1 HKLLQPEENRMASQ
15 PDIVSK
21 RIYEPVSPEDG
32 QRVLIDRLW
41 PRGVS
46 KAEAHVDLWFKDIA
60 LSTELR
66 QWFGHDPARW
76 DEVRRR
82 DRAELEAN
90 PDAVARLRQLAGKGR
105 VTLLYAAR
113 DAAHNHALI
122 LLDFLDQPPEDTL
135 PTG

>member
-1 HKLLQPEENRMASQ
+1 MASQ
-15 PDIVSK
+15 PSIVTK

-46 KAEAHVDLWFKDIA
+46 KVDAHVDLWFKDIA
-60 LSTELR
+60 PSTELR
-66 QWFGHDPARW
+66 QWFGHDPSRW
-76 DEVRRR
+76 EEVRRR
-82 DRAELEAN
+82 YRAELQAN
-90 PDAVARLRQLAGKGR
+90 PDAVARMRQLASEGK

-122 LLDFLDQPPEDTL
+122 LLEFLNQPPEATL

>member
-1 HKLLQPEENRMASQ
+1 MAT

-46 KAEAHVDLWFKDIA
+46 KVDAHVDLWFKDIA
-60 LSTELR
+60 PSTELR

-76 DEVRRR
+76 EEVQRRY
-82 DRAELEAN
+82 RAELQAN
-90 PDAVARLRQLAGKGR
+90 PDAVARMRQLANEGK

-122 LLDFLDQPPEDTL
+122 LLEFLNQQPETTL

>member
-1 HKLLQPEENRMASQ
+1 MASQ

-60 LSTELR
+60 PSTELR
-66 QWFGHDPARW
+66 QWFAHDPARW
-76 DEVRRR
+76 EEVRRR
-82 DRAELEAN
+82 YRAELQAN

-122 LLDFLDQPPEDTL
+122 LLEFLDQPPEDTL

>member
-1 HKLLQPEENRMASQ
+1 MASQ
-15 PDIVSK
+15 PNIVTK

-46 KAEAHVDLWFKDIA
+46 KADAHVDLWFKDIA
-60 LSTELR
+60 PSTELR

-76 DEVRRR
+76 EEVRRR
-82 DRAELEAN
+82 YRAELQAN
-90 PDAVARLRQLAGKGR
+90 PDAIARMRQLASEGK

-122 LLDFLDQPPEDTL
+122 LLEFLNQPPEATL